1 MDEINNFAME
11 YLTGKAVDTFG
22 EITQL
27 DQAVEEFAEFT
38 VAVNHYKR
46 KRDQSDRELLEETCD
61 CIILAKQLEH
71 IASEKYGQAFD
82 DAMSYK
88 LSKLDKAIRAVESK
102 EKEVK
107 AIENDTEIVS
117 GKTK

>member
-11 YLTGKAVDTFG
+11 YITGKAVDTFG
-22 EITQL
+22 EIT
-27 DQAVEEFAEFT
+27 

-46 KRDQSDRELLEETCD
+46 KREQSQQELLEEMCD
-61 CIILAKQLEH
+61 CIIMAKQLEY
-71 IASEKYGQAFD
+71 IASEKYGQVFD
-82 DAMSYK
+82 DAMSFK

-107 AIENDTEIVS
+107 AIELVS
-117 GKTK
+117 DQQR